1 MAIDDFIEPQAFVP
15 ASPMTDTVGGL
26 DAETVDFFNTNGYAI
41 LKGHVP
47 PDALSRIRTDVEG
60 LVEQNHRSQKDIH
73 LKSDNIG
80 AALESDLIRGTVER
94 FNGPSELLQSFAF
107 TKLPQEVRTKH
118 WHQDGVYWGLSD
130 SRVCCLFVPMTAT
143 TEDNG
148 CIWFVPGTHKLGR
161 MYHWVATDEFGLQN
175 LECEMSAFRDPVPM
189 ILEPGDAVIAHTYT
203 VHGSFH
209 NRTDEPRI
217 SLGFHFRHRD
227 TELRLPQP
235 YRKAQAERLGR
246 DPAAAA

>member
-1 MAIDDFIEPQAFVP
+1 MAIDDFIEPQAFRPAVP
-15 ASPMTDTVGGL
+15 GPGL
-26 DAETVDFFNTNGYAI
+26 DEETAAFFNANGYAI
-41 LKGHVP
+41 LRDHVP
-47 PDALSRIRTDVEG
+47 SETLDAIRGDVEA
-60 LVEQNHRSQKDIH
+60 LVQQNYRSQKDIH
-73 LKSDNIG
+73 LKSAQVGD
-80 AALESDLIRGTVER
+80 ALPTDLIQGTVER

-107 TKLPQEVRTKH
+107 TKLPNEVRTKH

-161 MYHWVATDEFGLQN
+161 MYHRVATDEFGLQN

-189 ILEPGDAVIAHTYT
+189 ILQPGDAVIAHTYT

-209 NRTDEPRI
+209 NTTDEPRI
-217 SLGFHFRHRD
+217 SLGFHFRNQE
-227 TELRLPQP
+227 TELRLPEP
-235 YRKAQAERLGR
+235 YRKAQAEKLGR

>member
-15 ASPMTDTVGGL
+15 ARPGPGL
-26 DAETVDFFNTNGYAI
+26 DTETAEFFNANGYAI

-47 PDALSRIRTDVEG
+47 LDTLNGIRDDVER
-60 LVEQNHRSQKDIH
+60 LVAQSHRSQKDINS
-73 LKSDNIG
+73 KSEAVDRMLN
-80 AALESDLIRGTVER
+80 SDIVKGTVER

-107 TKLPQEVRTKH
+107 TKLPNEVRTKH

-143 TEDNG
+143 NEDNG

-175 LECEMSAFRDPVPM
+175 LECDMSSFREPVPM

-203 VHGSFH
+203 VHASF
-209 NRTDEPRI
+209 NNMTDSPRI
-217 SLGFHFRHRD
+217 SLGFHFRNQG
-227 TELRLPQP
+227 TELRLPEP